1 MFPNLLAEM
10 KRNNITQN
18 DITRCIGKCHSNTN
32 FKFKGKTEFTLKEME
47 LIRQNIFPGLSLD
60 YLFERKEK

>member
-10 KRNNITQN
+10 TRQKITQDDIAN
-18 DITRCIGKCHSNTN
+18 DIGICHSSINLKLT
-32 FKFKGKTEFTLKEME
+32 GKREFTLKEIQ
-47 LIRQNIFPGLSLD
+47 LIKEKFFPMFTLD